1 MTPLVLRIA
10 AGIALAVA
18 VVAGLQWWTS
28 SIEQRGYERGRA
40 EVQALRDKDALQ
52 RAGEDTARVRATLRQ
67 SEVNREEEA
76 RREAAKQQEI
86 DHAQKQS
93 RLALAAAARADLAA
107 AGLRG
112 QLATFV
118 ADARSR
124 AAAAAHPDAPDR
136 GETAAAPIVV
146 LADLLRRAD
155 ARAGELA
162 KAVDAA
168 RGAGLSA
175 ERSYDALIPKPPA
188 TARESSGEPPHQPE
202 RSSP

>member
-1 MTPLVLRIA
+1 MTSLYLRIA

-18 VVAGLQWWTS
+18 LVAGLQWWTS

-40 EVQALRDKDALQ
+40 EVQALRVKDDLK

-93 RLALAAAARADLAA
+93 RLALAAAARADRAA
-107 AGLRG
+107 DGLRG

-118 ADARSR
+118 AAARSR
-124 AAAAAHPDAPDR
+124 AAAAAYPDAPDR
-136 GETAAAPIVV
+136 GETAAAPVVV

-162 KAVDAA
+162 AAIDASHV
-168 RGAGLSA
+168 AGSTC
-175 ERSYDALIPKPPA
+175 ERSYDALTP
-188 TARESSGEPPHQPE
+188 
-202 RSSP
+202 

>member
-1 MTPLVLRIA
+1 MTSLYFRIA
-10 AGIALAVA
+10 AGIALAVGL
-18 VVAGLQWWTS
+18 VVGLQWWTS
-28 SIEQRGYERGRA
+28 SIEHRGYERGRA

-67 SEVNREEEA
+67 SEVNREEET

-86 DHAQKQS
+86 DRAQEHRRS
-93 RLALAAAARADLAA
+93 ALAAAKRADRAA
-107 AGLRG
+107 DGLRV

-118 ADARSR
+118 DDARSR
-124 AAAAAHPDAPDR
+124 AAASADPGAADR

-146 LADLLRRAD
+146 LADVLRRAD

-168 RGAGLSA
+168 RGAGLSC
-175 ERSYDALIPKPPA
+175 ERSADALNAGNQAP
-188 TARESSGEPPHQPE
+188 SG
-202 RSSP
+202 RSSAAADAVKAN